1 MTLEELR
8 QMLDNIQC
16 NQRTVDVEIESKVY
30 ESRATFKV
38 TSEIV
43 RIVKLGGRVV
53 IEIREAR
60 RDML

>member
-1 MTLEELR
+1 
-8 QMLDNIQC
+8 MLDNIQC